1 MPPTYLSPPLRLGL
15 PPRIGVPAVA
25 AARTLSL
32 LAVLLT
38 FCSPPAAPVSTPAP
52 VMTPTPPIPDFIILA
67 YATDAIVV
75 ETVPFDQLTH
85 INYAFLIPNPDGT
98 FAPLANSWKISK
110 LIETAHS
117 RGVRVCLSVGG
128 WGWDEQFEQMAS
140 NPQARAAF
148 VRNLVAILDQFQFD
162 GADID
167 WEYPDPGQS
176 AQNFLTLMTDL
187 RAAMPDKL
195 LTAAVIAYGDE
206 TGQGIPSE
214 SFALMDFVNIMTY
227 DGPDHGTLEQFERG
241 LTYWQGRGLPPEKT
255 VMGVPFYSRP
265 TGIPFSKLVREDPAA
280 AQTDSYEY
288 VGALQVYNGIPTIQA
303 KTRAAMERAGGIMF
317 WALDHDATGE
327 LSLVNAIFQ
336 TVRHP

>member
-1 MPPTYLSPPLRLGL
+1 MYFGNRSTAVPLRL
-15 PPRIGVPAVA
+15 V
-25 AARTLSL
+25 LSL
-32 LAVLLT
+32 LAALLT
-38 FCSPPAAPVSTPAP
+38 FCAPPAAPGSTPAP
-52 VMTPTPPIPDFIILA
+52 FMTSTPSAPDFIILA

-98 FAPLANSWKISK
+98 FAPLANSWKIGK
-110 LIETAHS
+110 LIEAAHG

-128 WGWDEQFEQMAS
+128 WGWDAQFEQMAAD
-140 NPQARAAF
+140 PQARAAF
-148 VRNLVAILDQFQFD
+148 VRNLVAVLDQFQFD

-176 AQNFLTLMTDL
+176 AQNFLALMTEL
-187 RAAMPDKL
+187 RAAMPGKL
-195 LTAAVIAYGDE
+195 LTTAVIAYGDE
-206 TGQGIPSE
+206 TGQGIPAE
-214 SFALMDFVNIMTY
+214 SFAVMDFVNIMTY

-265 TGIPFSKLVREDPAA
+265 GSIPFSKLVKADPAA

-303 KTRAAMERAGGIMF
+303 KTRTAMQRAGGIMF

-327 LSLVNAIFQ
+327 FSLVNAIFQ
-336 TVRHP
+336 TAHNP